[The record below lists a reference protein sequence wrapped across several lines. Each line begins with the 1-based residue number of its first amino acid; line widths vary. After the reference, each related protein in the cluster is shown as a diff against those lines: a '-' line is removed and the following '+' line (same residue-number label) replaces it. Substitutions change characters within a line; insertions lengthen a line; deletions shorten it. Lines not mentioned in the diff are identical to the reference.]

1 MTSFTRLR
9 FSRVIVLV
17 LMVYF
22 CFFQTS
28 AQASTQSSA
37 QLVTQFSTL
46 FKGRLAKIIWET
58 RVSGQIYGN
67 QVWGMDTKDC
77 IPHIITQ
84 TANLPTASAQ
94 LYDPVMT
101 WDQKRVLV
109 TNGNNMTIYVVNWDG
124 TGFKSLISGNFSG
137 YAWRQNTPAWI
148 IATPKTSPSANN
160 ASVYR
165 INVDTPT
172 VKVLLWN
179 KTICGSGPSFHA
191 GLSVDGTR
199 MCENYPHPHMG
210 IATVPNGD
218 TVFSKPYGTEI
229 CVPSMSQDN
238 KYQCLCFSQLHN
250 AFVIFDTSGNV
261 SLNKDF
267 TGTLPFNTTTNQ
279 AHWIR
284 WSNDYDIATVDNFV
298 VRISDLQKVDLSG
311 VATSP
316 VAIQVAIYGSSKIM
330 EPIRLNKAGPRS
342 ETSLSL
348 YNCLGEKL
356 PGLYFTSLEEKKNR
370 TTMAPG
376 AYLIKNTDEMKHS
389 TSLLNLH

>member
-9 FSRVIVLV
+9 FSCAIVLV
-17 LMVYF
+17 LMVFF

-46 FKGRLAKIIWET
+46 FKGRYAKTIWET

-84 TANLPTASAQ
+84 TANLPPTSAQ

-124 TGFKSLISGNFSG
+124 TGFKSLVSGNFSG
-137 YAWRQNTPAWI
+137 YAWRQNTTDWI

-330 EPIRLNKAGPRS
+330 EPIRLNKTGPRR
-342 ETSLSL
+342 EQPLTL
-348 YNCLGEKL
+348 YNCLGRKMPFSFFNVSEE
-356 PGLYFTSLEEKKNR
+356 FTNR
-370 TTMAPG
+370 AATAPG
-376 AYLIKNTDEMKHS
+376 IYYIKNADETKGLRIPG
-389 TSLLNLH
+389 TR

>member
-1 MTSFTRLR
+1 MFNKKEKKPFNRLKYICMIIL
-9 FSRVIVLV
+9 FSAVSL
-17 LMVYF
+17 
-22 CFFQTS
+22 CFSQT
-28 AQASTQSSA
+28 SA

-84 TANLPTASAQ
+84 TANLAPASAQ

-124 TGFKSLISGNFSG
+124 TGFKSLVSGNFSG
-137 YAWRQNTPAWI
+137 YAWRQNTTDWI
-148 IATPKTSPSANN
+148 LASPKTSPSANN

-165 INVDTPT
+165 INVDTPS

-210 IATVPNGD
+210 IATVPNGPVLYKAVPD
-218 TVFSKPYGTEI
+218 SSEI

-250 AFVIFDTSGNV
+250 AFIIFDTSGRV

-267 TGTLPFNTTTNQ
+267 TGALPFNTTTNQ

-284 WSNDYDIATVDNFV
+284 WSNDNDIATVDNYV

-311 VATSP
+311 IATLP
-316 VAIQVAIYGSSKIM
+316 VAIQVAFYGTTRTIDPM
-330 EPIRLNKAGPRS
+330 RFNTIIPPR
-342 ETSLSL
+342 EAPLTL
-348 YNCLGEKL
+348 YNCIGEKL
-356 PGLYFTSLEEKKNR
+356 PFSIFSSSGENKNHNMFATGLYFMKN
-370 TTMAPG
+370 G
-376 AYLIKNTDEMKHS
+376 DETKALRIQS
-389 TSLLNLH
+389 IR

>member
-9 FSRVIVLV
+9 FSCAIVLV
-17 LMVYF
+17 LMVFF

-84 TANLPTASAQ
+84 TANLSPASAQ

-124 TGFKSLISGNFSG
+124 TGFKSLVSGNFSG
-137 YAWRQNTPAWI
+137 YAWRQNTTDWI

-199 MCENYPHPHMG
+199 MCENYPHPNMG
-210 IATVPNGD
+210 IATVPNGSI
-218 TVFSKPYGTEI
+218 VFSKPLGTEI

-250 AFVIFDTSGNV
+250 AFIIFDTSGNV

-267 TGTLPFNTTTNQ
+267 TGALPFNTTTNQ
-279 AHWIR
+279 AHWLR
-284 WSNDYDIATVDNFV
+284 WSNDYDIATVNNYV

-311 VATSP
+311 IASSP

-330 EPIRLNKAGPRS
+330 EPIRLNKTGPRS

-348 YNCLGEKL
+348 YNCLGRKMPFSSLNVSEE
-356 PGLYFTSLEEKKNR
+356 FTNR
-370 TTMAPG
+370 AVNAPG
-376 AYLIKNTDEMKHS
+376 IYYIKNADETKR
-389 TSLLNLH
+389 SLRIPGAR

>member
-1 MTSFTRLR
+1 MSRKKVNKSFKRLKYICM
-9 FSRVIVLV
+9 IVL
-17 LMVYF
+17 F
-22 CFFQTS
+22 FSISICFSQT
-28 AQASTQSSA
+28 SA

-84 TANLPTASAQ
+84 TANLSPASAQ

-109 TNGNNMTIYVVNWDG
+109 TNGNNMTVYVVNWDG
-124 TGFKSLISGNFSG
+124 TGFKSLVSGYFSG
-137 YAWRQNTPAWI
+137 YAWRQNNTTDWI

-165 INVDTPT
+165 INVDTPS

-210 IATVPNGD
+210 IAKVPNGSVYYKAVPD
-218 TVFSKPYGTEI
+218 SSEI

-250 AFVIFDTSGNV
+250 AFIIFDTTCIV

-267 TGTLPFNTTTNQ
+267 TGALPFNTTTNQ

-284 WSNDYDIATVDNFV
+284 WSNDNDIATVDNYV

-311 VATSP
+311 VATLP
-316 VAIQVAIYGSSKIM
+316 VAIQVAFYGNTKTIDP
-330 EPIRLNKAGPRS
+330 ERFNTIIPRRDS
-342 ETSLSL
+342 PLTL
-348 YNCLGEKL
+348 YNCIGEKL
-356 PGLYFTSLEEKKNR
+356 PFSIFTSSGEDKNRNVFASGLYFMKN
-370 TTMAPG
+370 G
-376 AYLIKNTDEMKHS
+376 DETKALS
-389 TSLLNLH
+389 IQGIR